1 MRCIRMVRTQLNGR
15 GPAAEWR
22 LEAGTHNKRI
32 FPFAPAVLLAAALAA
47 GAGCSSTAA
56 PRHPPPTPYPA
67 PARGPAVEHVVRR
80 GETVYHIA
88 HLYGISVASL
98 MATNHLS
105 DARNLRVGETLTIPG
120 HYSYASLGSADNA
133 QAALWNVP
141 RAPRQFAWPVW
152 SGTVTSGFG
161 MRHGAMHDGIDI
173 AAPAGTPVHAAG
185 SGVVIYVG
193 RLHGYGNTVIIR
205 HADSYVTV
213 YAHDEANLV
222 REGQRVTRGE
232 EIAEIG
238 SSGRTTGPNLHFEV
252 RYNNLAYNPLSYL
265 PPPGPSG
272 AANFAR
278 NGPS

>member
-1 MRCIRMVRTQLNGR
+1 MAA

-22 LEAGTHNKRI
+22 LAADQNNSRI
-32 FPFAPAVLLAAALAA
+32 FAIARATALAALLAAC
-47 GAGCSSTAA
+47 AGCSATPARQTPPLAA
-56 PRHPPPTPYPA
+56 PSA
-67 PARGPAVEHVVRR
+67 GPGGSALEHVVRR
-80 GETVYHIA
+80 GETVYGIA
-88 HLYGISVASL
+88 HHYGVSVASL
-98 MATNHLS
+98 MAANHLR
-105 DARNLRVGETLTIPG
+105 DARSLRVGETLSIPG
-120 HYSYASLGSADNA
+120 HHSYSSRAPADDA
-133 QAALWNVP
+133 QSVLWNVP
-141 RAPRQFAWPVW
+141 RASRQFAWPVW

-161 MRHGAMHDGIDI
+161 IRHGAMHDGIDI

-205 HADSYVTV
+205 HADNYVTV

-222 REGQRVTRGE
+222 REGQHVARGQ

-238 SSGRTTGPNLHFEV
+238 TSGRTTGPNLHFEV

-272 AANFAR
+272 GASFAR